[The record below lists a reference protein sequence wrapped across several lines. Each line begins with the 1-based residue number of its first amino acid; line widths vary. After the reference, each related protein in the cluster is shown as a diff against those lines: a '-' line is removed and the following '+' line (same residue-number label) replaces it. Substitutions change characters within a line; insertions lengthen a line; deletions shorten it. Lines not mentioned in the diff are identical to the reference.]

1 MKKSESFRL
10 ACYNLK
16 TFKKSRKQYFIS
28 IFMVTFFMML
38 FCSVSLIIQQMY
50 NDIIYD
56 RISANYIGIYLS
68 LDSDGK
74 EISDGASEL
83 LHKMKSFDNVSLG
96 AKYTLVNLSGAEEEC
111 YSVNIEE
118 VKCFINGKEYIGE
131 DDYSFDFT
139 EEKSISKRE
148 DKERFSVFF
157 SVDVIDIESEMFTE
171 NTLKEYQYKY
181 DSDIFLCGREIQGE
195 KELVISDYMLNR
207 FGIYEDYDSLLNQK
221 ISFKVNKNT
230 VLEDYTIVGII
241 NSDYFRVLSECERS
255 QVMVSGTS
263 DFYSKFGVKELIQE
277 VGIENFADSEKILE
291 SIDTKYDDC
300 YYVCL
305 TIYMF
310 GMIDKF
316 QLICKRVISVFIS
329 MIVIAM
335 IMKLISNVYIN
346 RKSRA
351 YYYGILKAM
360 GMEEREIIRICFYEL
375 LILLCFCMVLSTVLT
390 FLVLKLLQ
398 YIIVQSVGYF
408 IAISI
413 QKLVAAVVLTG
424 GMVSLLMIVISVAMN
439 VDLMKKSTIYVINS

>member
-38 FCSVSLIIQQMY
+38 FCSVSLIIKQMY
-50 NDIIYD
+50 DGIIYD
-56 RISANYIGIYLS
+56 RISTNFINIYLT
-68 LDSDGK
+68 LDSEGQ
-74 EISDGASEL
+74 EISDEASEL
-83 LHKMKSFDNVSLG
+83 LQKIKSLDHINLG
-96 AKYTLVNLSGAEEEC
+96 AKYTLVNLLEEEEC

-118 VKCFINGKEYIGE
+118 VKCFVQGNEYVGE

-148 DKERFSVFF
+148 DRGRFSVFF
-157 SVDVIDIESEMFTE
+157 SVDVLDIESEMFSE

-221 ISFKVNKNT
+221 ITFQVNRNKVI
-230 VLEDYTIVGII
+230 EDYIIVGVI
-241 NSDYFRVLSECERS
+241 NSNYYRVLSECDRS
-255 QVMVSGTS
+255 QVMISGTS
-263 DFYSKFGVKELIQE
+263 EIYSDLEVKELIQKVSISSFAE
-277 VGIENFADSEKILE
+277 SENILE

-300 YYVCL
+300 YYVS
-305 TIYMF
+305 TVIYMF

-316 QLICKRVISVFIS
+316 QLICKRVISIFIFV
-329 MIVIAM
+329 IVIAM
-335 IMKLISNVYIN
+335 VIKLISNVYIN

-351 YYYGILKAM
+351 YYYGILKAI
-360 GMEEREIIRICFYEL
+360 GMEEREIIW
-375 LILLCFCMVLSTVLT
+375 LCFCELFILLSFCMIVSVILT

-398 YIIVQSVGYF
+398 YIILQSVGYF
-408 IAISI
+408 ITISLQKLAISVI
-413 QKLVAAVVLTG
+413 LTG
-424 GMVSLLMIVISVAMN
+424 GVVSFLMVVISVVMN
-439 VDLMKKSTIYVINS
+439 VDLMKKSTIRIINS